1 MVEEI
6 YKMKNELLQQAKK
19 ELEERGPE
27 RIDVNRMGEMI
38 DMVKDLAEAE
48 KSCWEASYYRKVT
61 EAMEGSSGYGSGGGS
76 GSGGGMGYGG
86 QGGSGGGSGSQ
97 GGGGR
102 SGYPMQSARQGYGSG
117 GSMGH
122 GDLIEKLSEE
132 YRNLGPDERM
142 MMKNR
147 IFTELGK

>member
-1 MVEEI
+1 MVEDI
-6 YKMKNELLQQAKK
+6 YTLKNEILQQAKK
-19 ELEERGPE
+19 ELKERGPE
-27 RIDVNRMGEMI
+27 RIDVNRMGEII

-61 EAMEGSSGYGSGGGS
+61 EAMEGPSGYSTNSNPASGGGN
-76 GSGGGMGYGG
+76 MGYGG
-86 QGGSGGGSGSQ
+86 S
-97 GGGGR
+97 GGR
-102 SGYPMQSARQGYGSG
+102 SGYSTQTARQGY

-132 YRNLGPDERM
+132 YRQLGPEERM
-142 MMKNR
+142 MYKNR

>member
-19 ELEERGPE
+19 ELAERGPE
-27 RIDVNRMGEMI
+27 RIDVNRMGEII

-61 EAMEGSSGYGSGGGS
+61 EAMEGSSGYTQMTNSNPASGGGN
-76 GSGGGMGYGG
+76 M
-86 QGGSGGGSGSQ
+86 
-97 GGGGR
+97 
-102 SGYPMQSARQGYGSG
+102 ARQGYDSQSMRQGYS
-117 GSMGH
+117 SMGH

-132 YRNLGPDERM
+132 YRNLGPEERM

>member
-19 ELEERGPE
+19 ELADRGPE
-27 RIDVNRMGEMI
+27 RIDVNRMGEII

-61 EAMEGSSGYGSGGGS
+61 EAMEEGTSGYSQMTNSNPASGGGNMS
-76 GSGGGMGYGG
+76 
-86 QGGSGGGSGSQ
+86 
-97 GGGGR
+97 
-102 SGYPMQSARQGYGSG
+102 RQGYGSQPMRQG
-117 GSMGH
+117 YGSMGYE
-122 GDLIEKLSEE
+122 DLIKELGEE
-132 YRNLGPDERM
+132 YRQLGPSERM
-142 MMKNR
+142 MMKNS

>member
-61 EAMEGSSGYGSGGGS
+61 EAMEGSAGYSTNSNPASGGGN
-76 GSGGGMGYGG
+76 MGY
-86 QGGSGGGSGSQ
+86 GSQ
-97 GGGGR
+97 GGGGHN
-102 SGYPMQSARQGYGSG
+102 MQSARQGYGSS
-117 GSMGH
+117 SMGH

-132 YRNLGPDERM
+132 YRQLGPDERI